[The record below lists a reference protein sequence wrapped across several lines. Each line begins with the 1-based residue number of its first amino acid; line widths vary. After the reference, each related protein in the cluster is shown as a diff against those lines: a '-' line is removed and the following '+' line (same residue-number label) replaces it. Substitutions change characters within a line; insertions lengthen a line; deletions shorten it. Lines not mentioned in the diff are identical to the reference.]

1 VTGKPIAFAG
11 VGEKLDALEA
21 FHPDRMASR
30 ILGMGDVL
38 TLVERAQ
45 EAADLDSA
53 ARLEEKIRKES
64 LTLEDFF
71 EQLQALKKMGP
82 LEQLV
87 GMIPGASKAG
97 PVAVDERALSRVE
110 AIINSM
116 TPEERRDPGVI
127 DGSRRR
133 RIAKGSGT
141 TVQDINRLLKQFG
154 EMKKLMKQFGRQGR
168 RGRLPFTSPFGV

>member
-1 VTGKPIAFAG
+1 VTGKPIVFAG

-45 EAADLDSA
+45 QAADLESA
-53 ARLEEKIRKES
+53 VRLEEKLRRES

-71 EQLQALKKMGP
+71 EQLQALKRMGP
-82 LEQLV
+82 LGELV
-87 GMIPGASKAG
+87 SMIPGAKKAG
-97 PVAVDERALSRVE
+97 PVEIDERALSRVE

-116 TPEERRDPGVI
+116 TPQERRDPGVI

-133 RIAKGSGT
+133 RIASGSGT
-141 TVQDINRLLKQFG
+141 TVQDVNRLLKQFG
-154 EMKKLMKQFGRQGR
+154 EMKKLMKQLGKQGK
-168 RGRLPFTSPFGV
+168 RGRLPFVSPFGA

>member
-1 VTGKPIAFAG
+1 
-11 VGEKLDALEA
+11 
-21 FHPDRMASR
+21 MASR

-45 EAADLDSA
+45 EAADLEQA
-53 ARLEEKIRKES
+53 AKLEEKLRKES

-87 GMIPGASKAG
+87 GMIPGMSKAG
-97 PVAVDERALSRVE
+97 PVAVDEGALARIE

-116 TPEERRDPGVI
+116 TPRERRDPSVI

-133 RIAKGSGT
+133 RIASGSGT

-154 EMKKLMKQFGRQGR
+154 EMKKLMKQFGRQGK
-168 RGRLPFTSPFGV
+168 RGRPPFVSPFGA